1 MEKKITG
8 ITESGKIVE
17 LSSTDLDRL
26 SDKDWEVLKKKEALQ
41 RLINTHDCMSKEE
54 ILEDLKT
61 IGVDINNL

>member
-26 SDKDWEVLKKKEALQ
+26 SDRDWEVLKKKEALQ
-41 RLINTHDCMSKEE
+41 RLINTNDCMSKEE

-61 IGVDINNL
+61 IGIDINNL